1 MALPLPNCRSVGGE
15 WSRRHCAFALPD
27 LTAYI
32 LPSELRAGAL
42 PAVGRLLVARA
53 GGGCDD
59 VVVKCSTAITRLRDV
74 ADGLTRT
81 TSWPDAGIVAGY
93 VFGALIEHTGDLE
106 RVELALMV
114 DARPEEVPWL
124 ARPAGL
130 EAIAAQLR
138 FDKLPLVWWWRSA
151 DGPVWNH
158 HIQRAVRF
166 WTAGDGLDVA
176 VVDSLAA
183 GHTDQLPITEPTDHQ
198 QLVTQLRAERDVS
211 RRQLAQVIDRFYD
224 RDWRRQ
230 HKHEGVFPQDH
241 LWWAAAGFLELDE
254 ALRREPG

>member
-1 MALPLPNCRSVGGE
+1 MR
-15 WSRRHCAFALPD
+15 
-27 LTAYI
+27 
-32 LPSELRAGAL
+32 L
-42 PAVGRLLVARA
+42 PAVGGLFIARA
-53 GGGCDD
+53 GDGWDD
-59 VVVKCSTAITRLRDV
+59 VVVKRSTAIIRLRDV

-81 TSWPDAGIVAGY
+81 TSWPDVGIVAGF

-124 ARPAGL
+124 ARPARL
-130 EAIAAQLR
+130 EATAAQLR
-138 FDKLPLVWWWRSA
+138 FDKLPLAWWWRSA

-158 HIQRAVRF
+158 HIRRAVRF
-166 WTAGDGLDVA
+166 WTANHGLAVA

-183 GHTDQLPITEPTDHQ
+183 GQTDQLPITEPTDHQ

-211 RRQLAQVIDRFYD
+211 RRQLAHVIDGFYD

-230 HKHEGVFPQDH
+230 HQHEGVFPQDH
-241 LWWAAAGFLELDE
+241 LWWAAAGFLELDD
-254 ALRREPG
+254 ARQRESG